1 MSKEVSKQEVIE
13 EVVEV
18 LSTPAVPVEA
28 VENVTEKVPFM
39 KKHKWA
45 LIGSGVLAATAA
57 IVGGL
62 SYKSEKKIVVE
73 TADDAV
79 VQTEENK

>member
-18 LSTPAVPVEA
+18 ITPAVVDET

>member
-18 LSTPAVPVEA
+18 ITPAVVAGA
-28 VENVTEKVPFM
+28 VEDVTEKVPFM

>member
-18 LSTPAVPVEA
+18 ITPAVPVEA

-39 KKHKWA
+39 KKYKWA

>member
-18 LSTPAVPVEA
+18 ITPAEVAVVVED
-28 VENVTEKVPFM
+28 VTEKVPFM

>member
-18 LSTPAVPVEA
+18 ITPAVVAET

>member
-18 LSTPAVPVEA
+18 TTPAVVDETVEH
-28 VENVTEKVPFM
+28 VTEKVPFM

>member
-18 LSTPAVPVEA
+18 ITPAVVVET
-28 VENVTEKVPFM
+28 VENATEKVPFM

>member
-1 MSKEVSKQEVIE
+1 MSKEVFTQEFIE

-18 LSTPAVPVEA
+18 ATPEVVVAT
-28 VENVTEKVPFM
+28 VENATEKVPFM
-39 KKHKWA
+39 KKHNWA
-45 LIGSGVLAATAA
+45 LIGSGILAVTAA

-62 SYKSEKKIVVE
+62 AYKSEKKIVVE

-79 VQTEENK
+79 VQTEENE

>member
-18 LSTPAVPVEA
+18 ITPAVVAEA
-28 VENVTEKVPFM
+28 VEDVTEKVPFM

>member
-18 LSTPAVPVEA
+18 TTPAVVAGTVEC
-28 VENVTEKVPFM
+28 VTEKVPFM

>member
-18 LSTPAVPVEA
+18 ITPAVPVEA

>member
-18 LSTPAVPVEA
+18 VTPAVVVEA
-28 VENVTEKVPFM
+28 VEDVTEKVPFM

-79 VQTEENK
+79 VQTEENN

>member
-18 LSTPAVPVEA
+18 TTPAVVVET
-28 VENVTEKVPFM
+28 VECVAEKVPFM

-79 VQTEENK
+79 VQTEENN

>member
-18 LSTPAVPVEA
+18 TTPAVVDET